1 MLANALELT
10 INKIVELML
19 AGFVSIIMGIGLALL
34 IVNKI
39 KVKLKLEDWIQIM
52 FKIILSF
59 VFVLIIFYC
68 IMYFGIVELMLAGI
82 VSIIMGIGLALLIVN
97 KIKFKDFTLSKPEII
112 TFKIILSFVF
122 VLIIFYCFICF

>member
-52 FKIILSF
+52 FKVPVISGD
-59 VFVLIIFYC
+59 
-68 IMYFGIVELMLAGI
+68 FG
-82 VSIIMGIGLALLIVN
+82 
-97 KIKFKDFTLSKPEII
+97 
-112 TFKIILSFVF
+112 
-122 VLIIFYCFICF
+122 

>member
-19 AGFVSIIMGIGLALL
+19 AGF
-34 IVNKI
+34 
-39 KVKLKLEDWIQIM
+39 
-52 FKIILSF
+52 
-59 VFVLIIFYC
+59 
-68 IMYFGIVELMLAGI
+68 

-122 VLIIFYCFICF
+122 MYIIFNCIMYF

>member
-68 IMYFGIVELMLAGI
+68 
-82 VSIIMGIGLALLIVN
+82 
-97 KIKFKDFTLSKPEII
+97 
-112 TFKIILSFVF
+112 
-122 VLIIFYCFICF
+122 FICF